1 MNKNDTLSRVLYIDL
16 TKKKHWVE
24 DRSDLF
30 SKYIG
35 GAGVAIKLLQEN
47 IVSGCDP
54 LSPDNPLILAVGPLT
69 GIFPLA
75 SKTVAMFKSPLTG
88 DLGESHAGG
97 RSAIAI
103 RSTGYGAIVIMGKSP
118 YPIYISLKDGKPRFK
133 NAYTLWGLRSC
144 FQVGAIIREQEEGSG
159 ERAIMR
165 IGKAGETG
173 VAYAS
178 VTTETYRHFGR
189 LGMGAVMGS
198 KNLKAIAVSGKNT
211 IPVSDKKLFRE
222 VYDEIYNAAVN
233 SEVMKKYHDIGT
245 AGNVK
250 TLQMIGALPTRNLQ
264 TGTFENSDKIGGR
277 KIAEDYLGRRL
288 ACAHCPVGCI
298 HIATIRDPY
307 DDEPYFYKS
316 TQVGYDFELIY
327 ALGTALGISDP
338 IGMLKLID
346 EVEVYCMD
354 TMSTGV
360 SLAWATEM
368 LERGKITKED
378 TDGLEFKFGDHE
390 TYKEAILKIVDQPN
404 DFYKALAKGTHH
416 AASIYGGEEFALN
429 FGKNEMPGYHTGP
442 ACYLGYSIGARHSH
456 LCNAGYSLDQKMI
469 VNDTKETPVS
479 IVDKLMEE
487 EMWRQVLSGLTI
499 CFFARGIYTMDVV
512 IRALKVAGMD
522 FTAEE
527 INNIGK
533 EIYAEKYRFKFQEGF
548 SFDNQKFPKRI
559 FETKSPSLEFDDKY
573 LREGLDYA
581 NKKIKDLL

>member
-1 MNKNDTLSRVLYIDL
+1 MNKNDTISKVLYIDL

-35 GAGVAIKLLQEN
+35 GTGVAIKLLQEN

-54 LSPDNPLILAVGPLT
+54 LAPDNPLILAVGPLT
-69 GIFPLA
+69 GVFPLA

-97 RSAIAI
+97 RSAVAI
-103 RSTGYGAIVIMGKSP
+103 RSTGYGAIVITGKSP
-118 YPIYISLKDGKPRFK
+118 YPIYISIKNGKISFK
-133 NAYTLWGLRSC
+133 NAYTLWGMRSC

-165 IGKAGETG
+165 IGKGGETG
-173 VAYAS
+173 VAYAA

-211 IPVSDKKLFRE
+211 IPVSDKKLYKE

-233 SEVMKKYHDIGT
+233 SEVMKKYHDLGT

-264 TGTFENSDKIGGR
+264 SGTFEDSDKIGGR

-307 DDEPYFYKS
+307 NDEPYFYKS

-327 ALGTALGISDP
+327 ALGSSLGISDP
-338 IGMLKLID
+338 IGMLKLFD
-346 EVEVYCMD
+346 EVEVYCID
-354 TMSTGV
+354 AMSTGV
-360 SLAWATEM
+360 SLAWTTEM
-368 LERGKITKED
+368 FERGLITKED

-390 TYKEAILKIVDQPN
+390 TYKKAILKIVDQPT
-404 DFYKALAKGTHH
+404 DFYKALAKGTNH
-416 AASIYGGEEFALN
+416 AASIYGGEEFSLN

-456 LCNAGYSLDQKMI
+456 LCNAGYALDQKMI
-469 VNDTKETPVS
+469 VNDTKETPIS

-499 CFFARGIYTMDVV
+499 CFFARGIYSMDVV
-512 IRALKVAGMD
+512 RKALKVAGMD
-522 FTAEE
+522 FTEEE

-559 FETKSPSLEFDDKY
+559 FETKSPSLKFDEKY
-573 LREGLDYA
+573 LRDGLDYA
-581 NKKIKDLL
+581 DKKIKDLL